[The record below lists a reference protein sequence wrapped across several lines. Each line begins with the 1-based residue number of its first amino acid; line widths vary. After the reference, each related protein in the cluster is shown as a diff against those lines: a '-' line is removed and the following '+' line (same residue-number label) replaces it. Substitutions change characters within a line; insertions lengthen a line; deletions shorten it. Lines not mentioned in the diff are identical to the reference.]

1 MKNTLDKRVIKTRHL
16 IKTTVAKMLKKQNP
30 DDISITDISRQSL
43 IQRATFYNHYAN
55 VYEVM
60 YDICGD
66 ITKLVDEQ
74 FCDIDF
80 SHVKQSVK
88 DIIYGFSAVRRR
100 LEPEYMDFLLSENA
114 AVTVRIRKWFT
125 SSTRA
130 KLEKSQRPLDKFE
143 KYAGAMYVNG
153 LFDAYIT
160 WRNESPS
167 KSGEEFIAYA
177 VKVLDNACDFI
188 SIR

>member
-55 VYEVM
+55 VYEVV

-66 ITKLVDEQ
+66 ITKLV
-74 FCDIDF
+74 
-80 SHVKQSVK
+80 KQSAK

-100 LEPEYMDFLLSENA
+100 LEPEYMDFLFSENA
-114 AVTVRIRKWFT
+114 AVTVRIRKWFM
-125 SSTRA
+125 SSTIA

-143 KYAGAMYVNG
+143 KYAVAMYVNG

-177 VKVLDNACDFI
+177 VKVIDNACDFI